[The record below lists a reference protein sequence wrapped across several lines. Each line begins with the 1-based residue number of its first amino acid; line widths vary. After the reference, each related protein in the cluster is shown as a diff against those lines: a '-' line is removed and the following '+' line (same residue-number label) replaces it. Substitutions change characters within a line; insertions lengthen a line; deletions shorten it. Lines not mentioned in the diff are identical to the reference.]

1 MARTRNT
8 DQAHSLEQLRKWL
21 PKGTRV
27 FTFLRAVSRSGMRR
41 EISVVVWQLG
51 EGRPIHPNH
60 HVCQVLG
67 LRRGKSDDVII
78 PGCGMD
84 MGFHLVYELAYA
96 LYGNADAL
104 TQEWL

>member
-1 MARTRNT
+1 MARTRTN
-8 DQAHSLEQLRKWL
+8 DLSPSLEQLREWL

-27 FTFLRAVSRSGMRR
+27 FTILRSVSRSGMQR
-41 EISVVVWQLG
+41 EISVVVFLSG
-51 EGRPIHPNH
+51 DDCPIHPNY

-67 LRRGKSDDVII
+67 LRRGKSDGVVIT
-78 PGCGMD
+78 GCGMD

-96 LYGNADAL
+96 LYGNSDAL

>member
-1 MARTRNT
+1 MARTRT
-8 DQAHSLEQLRKWL
+8 SDQIQSLDQLRQWL

-27 FTFLRAVSRSGMRR
+27 FTILRSVSRSGMLR
-41 EISVVVWQLG
+41 EVSVVVFRAG
-51 EGRPIHPNH
+51 DARPIHPNH

-67 LRRGKSDDVII
+67 LRRGKSDGVVLQ
-78 PGCGMD
+78 GCGMD

-96 LYGNADAL
+96 LYGNSEAL

>member
-1 MARTRNT
+1 MARTRTN
-8 DQAHSLEQLRKWL
+8 DQTHSLEQLRQWL

-27 FTFLRAVSRSGMRR
+27 FTILRAVARSGMRR
-41 EISVVVWQLG
+41 EVSVVVWQPG
-51 EGRPIHPNH
+51 SDRPIHPNH

-67 LRRGKSDDVII
+67 LRRGKNDGVVIQ
-78 PGCGMD
+78 GCGMD

-96 LYGNADAL
+96 LYGNSDAL